1 MANENKNKKT
11 EAAVQD
17 APKDAVKSV
26 QFPVLKDGRWVCSDG
41 FRTQDAYIAGQHEKK
56 LKKQ

>member
-17 APKDAVKSV
+17 APKGAKSV
-26 QFPVLKDGRWVCSDG
+26 PFPVLKDGRWECSDG
-41 FRTQDAYIAGQHEKK
+41 MSFSNAYFASQHEKH
-56 LKKQ
+56 LKK